1 MEDHEMFMKLSL
13 AEMSELFARKLTH
26 ERESV
31 QNTAT
36 QKLEKLEAEM
46 GGLKSD
52 RLKLV
57 AEAAYEKIKSMTP
70 EEIRECDI
78 HSNYLGLVDRAGIEV
93 NELVLNVPFEVPD
106 SVKELDLKITA
117 LNKSMIMIRDDA
129 ALQASRD
136 AVQAKELDMAYL
148 VARMSKMNRAVM
160 APHAVTKVKSG
171 G

>member
-1 MEDHEMFMKLSL
+1 MEDQEMFMKLSL
-13 AEMSELFARKLTH
+13 AEMSELFARKLTQ

-46 GGLKSD
+46 GGLKSE

-57 AEAAYEKIKSMTP
+57 TEAAYEKIKSLTP
-70 EEIRECDI
+70 EEIGGCNI
-78 HSNYLGLVDRAGIEV
+78 HSNYLGLVDLEGIEA

-117 LNKSMIMIRDDA
+117 LNKSMIMIREDT
-129 ALQASRD
+129 ALRTSRD
-136 AVQAKELDMAYL
+136 AVQTKELDLAYL
-148 VARMSKMNRAVM
+148 VARMSRMNRAVS
-160 APHAVTKVKSG
+160 APRAVTKAS
-171 G
+171 